1 MQKVYGIK
9 VCLKMLSDKKGGGLM
24 KMLIWAA
31 VIIFVDTSISTA
43 VTIAACKMVY
53 NAYYRRIIDV
63 IVQIKQ
69 IQKILTDAGLIK

>member
-1 MQKVYGIK
+1 
-9 VCLKMLSDKKGGGLM
+9 
-24 KMLIWAA
+24 MLIWAA

-43 VTIAACKMVY
+43 ITIAACKMVY

-69 IQKILTDAGLIK
+69 IQKILADAGLVK

>member
-1 MQKVYGIK
+1 
-9 VCLKMLSDKKGGGLM
+9 M

-53 NAYYRRIIDV
+53 NAYYRRMADIIA
-63 IVQIKQ
+63 QLGQ
-69 IQKILTDAGLIK
+69 IQKILANAGLRK